1 MNQRWHCFYSVADSR
16 KFTGRWVWRP
26 RLTPGLVL
34 LLSAWLGLE
43 ARAQS
48 GKAPAEAV
56 FSNAPAAR
64 VYSLTVPLVVGNQI
78 RQDIRVILS
87 TNREDLKLQAAPLLE
102 ELAPLLRPERLKQLQ
117 AAADA
122 QGNLRLQG
130 LKEAGLDAVFDE
142 QKLELR
148 VAVPPELRP
157 ASDIQLFGN
166 RLPPGAA
173 SAVKPSEFSAYLNL
187 RTGFDYVERSANGQ
201 NEGMQP
207 FHAGLEGAVN
217 LHSLVVEGSASY
229 TENAATPWQRND
241 ARLVYDDPPRM
252 LRYSLGD
259 LSYPTAGFQ
268 SYQSLLGLTVAR
280 NFSLQPYRITQP
292 LGQTSFFLKSP
303 S

>member
-102 ELAPLLRPERLKQLQ
+102 ELAPLLRPGAHSSKLVS
-117 AAADA
+117 
-122 QGNLRLQG
+122 NLSTRFSSNRFSRSGTYCPLPT
-130 LKEAGLDAVFDE
+130 LD
-142 QKLELR
+142 
-148 VAVPPELRP
+148 
-157 ASDIQLFGN
+157 SHG
-166 RLPPGAA
+166 
-173 SAVKPSEFSAYLNL
+173 
-187 RTGFDYVERSANGQ
+187 RSA
-201 NEGMQP
+201 
-207 FHAGLEGAVN
+207 FCCF
-217 LHSLVVEGSASY
+217 GS
-229 TENAATPWQRND
+229 T
-241 ARLVYDDPPRM
+241 
-252 LRYSLGD
+252 G
-259 LSYPTAGFQ
+259 
-268 SYQSLLGLTVAR
+268 
-280 NFSLQPYRITQP
+280 
-292 LGQTSFFLKSP
+292 
-303 S
+303 